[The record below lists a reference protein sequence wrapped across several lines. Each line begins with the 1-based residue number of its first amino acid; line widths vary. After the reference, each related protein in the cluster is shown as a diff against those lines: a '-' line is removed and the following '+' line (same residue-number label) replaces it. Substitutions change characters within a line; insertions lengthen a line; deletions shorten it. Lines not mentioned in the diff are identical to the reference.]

1 MAVYPTGVTVVTSL
15 DDENK
20 MHGMSANS
28 FTSVCLDPPL
38 VLVCVAHNTNT
49 YRFIEKNRK
58 FGVNILRQQ
67 QENLGRYFARKPED
81 RQGDVKYSYSTS
93 EVVGVP
99 LLEGSLVFF
108 GCEVVGSHEYGD
120 HTVYIGEVKELKRG
134 DPGAPVLFFESRWYA
149 NVDMS

>member
-81 RQGDVKYSYSTS
+81 RQGDVKYNYSTS

>member
-1 MAVYPTGVTVVTSL
+1 MYPTGVTVVTSL

-81 RQGDVKYSYSTS
+81 RQGDVKYNYSTS

>member
-1 MAVYPTGVTVVTSL
+1 MYPTGVTVVTSL

-49 YRFIEKNRK
+49 YRFIEKNQK

-81 RQGDVKYSYSTS
+81 RQGDVKYDYSTS

>member
-1 MAVYPTGVTVVTSL
+1 MYPTGVTVVTSL

-58 FGVNILRQQ
+58 FGVNVLRQQ

-81 RQGDVKYSYSTS
+81 RQGDVKYNYSTS

-120 HTVYIGEVKELKRG
+120 HIVYIGEVKELKRG